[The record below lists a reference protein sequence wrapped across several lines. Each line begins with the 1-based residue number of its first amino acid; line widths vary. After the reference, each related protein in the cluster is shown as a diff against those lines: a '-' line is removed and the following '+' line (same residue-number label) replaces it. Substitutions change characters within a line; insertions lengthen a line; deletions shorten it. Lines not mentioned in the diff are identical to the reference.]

1 MQTAKWSSL
10 SIMNDFVKKYI
21 IIDPDEGIFL
31 GTAKNDDMSFM
42 DRSPSDPRLVALFST
57 HNVLDITKAV
67 GFLDKTDAEE
77 YARVYL
83 KRRCPNSFVA
93 EIDDDTVGPYAD
105 VINIVKSGYGKYA
118 WDMIDALPM
127 QSQVDH

>member
-1 MQTAKWSSL
+1 
-10 SIMNDFVKKYI
+10 MNEMVKKYI
-21 IIDPDEGIFL
+21 IIDPEEGIFL

-57 HNVLDITKAV
+57 NNVLDITKAV
-67 GFLDKTDAEE
+67 GFFDREDAEE
-77 YARVYL
+77 YARIYL
-83 KRRCPNSFVA
+83 KRRCANCFVA
-93 EIDDDTVGPYAD
+93 EISDDTKGPYAD
-105 VINIVKSGYGKYA
+105 VVNIVKSGYGKYA

>member
-1 MQTAKWSSL
+1 
-10 SIMNDFVKKYI
+10 MNDFVKKYI
-21 IIDPDEGIFL
+21 IIDPEEGIFL

-57 HNVLDITKAV
+57 NNILDITKAV
-67 GFLDKTDAEE
+67 GFLDKSDAEE

-83 KRRCPNSFVA
+83 KRRCPNSFIA